1 MNGKKILIAYN
12 APEREQRGRDIDF
25 ISEVD
30 VLSQVNAVRSALHE
44 LDYEAVAVPL
54 QRSVPAFIERLT
66 RFKPEAIFNLVE
78 GWRGES
84 RYHQNLPSL
93 YELLGF
99 SYTGG
104 ATSALVM
111 SGDKWTTKMLLDQA
125 HLPVPRGML
134 CSEVPGRCRL
144 RYPVIVK
151 PANEDASLGIDFD
164 SVVHN
169 LNDLRRRVAWVIQNY
184 HQPAIVE
191 EYIDGRE
198 LNVAIL
204 GDRLPVALPI
214 SEITFPMVPEG
225 QPRICSYN
233 VKWME
238 SSPEYHWVGAECPAL
253 LDEEITLRAQ
263 KLAIAAFRHLGC
275 RDYVRVDLRL
285 APNNQPYIVEVNC
298 NPDLSPDAGFARSVM
313 ASGRSYTQAI
323 GEIVACALQR
333 GEAHAYSRPA
343 TRRPAAHREHIASD
357 QPVLA
362 G

>member
-30 VLSQVNAVRSALHE
+30 VLSQVNAVRGALHE
-44 LDYEAVAVPL
+44 LDYEVAVVPL

-66 RFKPEAIFNLVE
+66 RFKPDAIFNLVE
-78 GWRGES
+78 GWQGES
-84 RYHQNLPSL
+84 RYHHNLPPL

-99 SYTGG
+99 EYTGG
-104 ATSALVM
+104 AASALMM

-151 PANEDASLGIDFD
+151 PAHEDASLGIDFD

-169 LNDLRRRVAWVIQNY
+169 LAELRRRVAWVIQNY
-184 HQPAIVE
+184 RQPAIVE

-198 LNVAIL
+198 LNAAII
-204 GDRLPVALPI
+204 GEQLPEALPI

-253 LDEEITLRAQ
+253 LDEETTLRVQ

-275 RDYVRVDLRL
+275 RDYARVDMRL
-285 APNNQPYIVEVNC
+285 ASNNQPYIVEVNC
-298 NPDLSPDAGFARSVM
+298 NPDLSPDAGFARSVL
-313 ASGRSYTQAI
+313 ASGRTYTQAI

-333 GEAHAYSRPA
+333 GEARAYSRPA
-343 TRRPAAHREHIASD
+343 TRRPAVHREHSASH
-357 QPVLA
+357 QPVHT

>member
-12 APEREQRGRDIDF
+12 VPEREQRGRDIDF

-44 LDYEAVAVPL
+44 LDYDAAAVPL

-66 RFKPEAIFNLVE
+66 RFKPDAIFNLVE
-78 GWRGES
+78 GWQGES
-84 RYHQNLPSL
+84 RYHQNLPPL

-99 SYTGG
+99 EYTGA
-104 ATSALVM
+104 ATSALVL

-125 HLPVPRGML
+125 HLPVPRGMI

-151 PANEDASLGIDFD
+151 PAHEDASLGIDFD
-164 SVVHN
+164 SVVYN
-169 LNDLRRRVAWVIQNY
+169 LTDLRRRVAWVIQNY

-198 LNVAIL
+198 LNIAIL
-204 GDRLPVALPI
+204 GDQFPVALPI
-214 SEITFPMVPEG
+214 SEITFPLVPEG

-238 SSPEYHWVGAECPAL
+238 SSPEYRWVEPVCPAL
-253 LDEEITLRAQ
+253 LDEETTLRVE

-275 RDYVRVDLRL
+275 RDYARVDMRL
-285 APNNQPYIVEVNC
+285 SPNNQPYIVEVNC
-298 NPDLSPDAGFARSVM
+298 NPDLSSDAGFARSVT
-313 ASGRSYTQAI
+313 ASGRTYTQAI
-323 GEIVACALQR
+323 GEIVGCALQR
-333 GEAHAYSRPA
+333 GEAHAHSRPA
-343 TRRPAAHREHIASD
+343 TRRSAAHREPAPRH